1 MAVYTHSVY
10 VDPER
15 CTGCTNCL
23 RRCPVEAIRI
33 RQEKA
38 VINALKCIDCGE
50 CIRACKHNAKRASYD
65 KLSDLDFSKHLIA
78 LPAPSLFGQFNHL
91 DEAEYVINGLLEM
104 GFKEVYEVARAA
116 EYVTD
121 LTRIY
126 LNSPKAK
133 KPAISSA
140 CPVIVRLIKLR
151 FPTLCDQLVPILPPY
166 ELAGKL
172 ARERALREHPEL
184 SPDDI
189 KTVFISPCPAKVSW
203 AKSIMDGQTVHVDYV
218 TSMND
223 VYMELLKKMKRDE
236 DCNGNVVSEAGIVG
250 MSWATTSGEAASLMN
265 EGYLAADGIDNVI
278 KVLDDLESGTLSE
291 INFVELNA
299 CSPGCVGGVLAPTNG
314 FIARLRLQNLRKS
327 SGMVVKP
334 NDIADIEKG
343 DRLKGGVIPPE
354 YIESDAFTYMPEGA
368 PNMLAMMLAMKK
380 ADALAEKLPKKDCGA
395 CGSPTCKAFALDV
408 VNGDAQLSDCV
419 LRSQMEG

>member
-1 MAVYTHSVY
+1 
-10 VDPER
+10 
-15 CTGCTNCL
+15 
-23 RRCPVEAIRI
+23 
-33 RQEKA
+33 
-38 VINALKCIDCGE
+38 
-50 CIRACKHNAKRASYD
+50 
-65 KLSDLDFSKHLIA
+65 
-78 LPAPSLFGQFNHL
+78 
-91 DEAEYVINGLLEM
+91 
-104 GFKEVYEVARAA
+104 
-116 EYVTD
+116 
-121 LTRIY
+121 
-126 LNSPKAK
+126 
-133 KPAISSA
+133 
-140 CPVIVRLIKLR
+140 
-151 FPTLCDQLVPILPPY
+151 
-166 ELAGKL
+166 
-172 ARERALREHPEL
+172 
-184 SPDDI
+184 
-189 KTVFISPCPAKVSW
+189 
-203 AKSIMDGQTVHVDYV
+203 
-218 TSMND
+218 
-223 VYMELLKKMKRDE
+223 
-236 DCNGNVVSEAGIVG
+236 
-250 MSWATTSGEAASLMN
+250 MN